1 MDYMDVKAA
10 ADKWNLTERRIT
22 ALCRN
27 GRIKGTKKEGGL
39 WLIPIRA
46 EKPTD
51 GRKNKFSHIV
61 NSTVKLPLPIG
72 VSDFKDLAAGYYYAD
87 KTMILRDL
95 IDSRPKVTLFTRPR
109 RFGKTLTMDM
119 LKTFFEIG
127 NANSAKFF
135 RDKKIWN
142 CGEKYRSEQGKYPVI
157 FVTFK
162 DIKYP
167 AWDQSLEAVRNV
179 IAAEYRRHICLLE
192 SDKCDE
198 YDKKYI
204 RSVIEGNVTE
214 VGLAG
219 AFRNLSD
226 MLKKHYGQ
234 AAVIIID
241 EYDTPIIQGSKG
253 GYYEQITGFMRN
265 LLCGAFKDNSSLS
278 YGFLTGIRCV
288 AKESVFSGL
297 NNLTVHSV
305 TDEKYGEYFGF
316 TASDV
321 KEMAEYYAASD
332 RYGEICKWYDGYKF
346 GKENIFN
353 PWSVINYFYNNCS
366 ARAYWQSTE
375 DNSIIRKIVAK
386 ADSETADDLCRLM
399 QGKTV
404 SSYVNVSADCP
415 EIKSNRTALY
425 NFLLSTGYLRAAK
438 KDDLCDGS
446 TVYDIAIPNKEIL
459 CIYEREILSAF
470 SNDISQSVS
479 IAVQQAAANRDVPA
493 LQENLQNLLLNAIG
507 AFGYSEENIRHRLIL
522 GICAVMN
529 GMYCVQFESKPC
541 DGRYTIRLM
550 PDDVKMPGVLIELT
564 ELKGDIADTDLDAEL
579 EKAAEKAVGRIEA
592 LQSLAAMEMKGVA
605 HFIKIGMSFYK
616 NQVRLMS
623 SNY

>member
-39 WLIPIRA
+39 WLIPDNA

-51 GRKNKFSHIV
+51 GRKNKFSRIV
-61 NSTVKLPLPIG
+61 NTAVRLPLPIG
-72 VSDFKDLAAGYYYAD
+72 VSDFKELAAGYYYAD
-87 KTMILRDL
+87 KTMMLREL
-95 IDSRPKVTLFTRPR
+95 IDSRPKVTLFARPR
-109 RFGKTLTMDM
+109 RFGKTLAMDM

-127 NANSAKFF
+127 DADSVKLF
-135 RDKKIWN
+135 RDKKIWS

-157 FVTFK
+157 FVSFK

-167 AWDQSLEAVRNV
+167 AWEQSLEAIRNV

-204 RSVIEGNVTE
+204 RSVIEGDITE
-214 VGLAG
+214 VSLTG

-226 MLKKHYGQ
+226 MLKKHYGRS
-234 AAVIIID
+234 AVIIID
-241 EYDTPIIQGSKG
+241 EYDTPIVQGCKG

-265 LLCGAFKDNSSLS
+265 LLSGAFKDNSSLS

-288 AKESVFSGL
+288 ARESVFSEL

-305 TDEKYGEYFGF
+305 TDEKYSEYFGF
-316 TASDV
+316 TASEV

-332 RYGEICKWYDGYKF
+332 RYDDICKWYDGYIF

-353 PWSVINYFYNNCS
+353 PWSIINYFYNNCT
-366 ARAYWQSTE
+366 ARAYWQSTG
-375 DNSIIRKIVAK
+375 DNSIIRKIVAE

-399 QGKTV
+399 QGQTV
-404 SSYVNVSADCP
+404 SSYVDVVADSP
-415 EIKSNRTALY
+415 EIKSNRTSLY
-425 NFLLSTGYLRAAK
+425 SFLISTGYLKAVK

-446 TVYDIAIPNKEIL
+446 MVCDIAVPNKEIR

-470 SNDISQSVS
+470 SDDISQSVS
-479 IAVQQAAANRDVPA
+479 IAVQQSAANCDASA
-493 LQENLQNLLLNAIG
+493 LQENLKKLLLNAIG
-507 AFGYSEENIRHRLIL
+507 AFGYSEENVRHRLVL

-529 GMYCVQFESKPC
+529 GMYSVQLESEPGH
-541 DGRYTIRLM
+541 GRYTIRLM
-550 PDDVKMPGVLIELT
+550 PDDIKMPGIFIELA
-564 ELKGDIADTDLDAEL
+564 ELKDDIAESELDAAL
-579 EKAAEKAVGRIEA
+579 EKAAAKAVKQIEE
-592 LQSLAAMEMKGVA
+592 LQSFATMKQEGIA
-605 HFIKIGMSFYK
+605 HFIKIGASFYK
-616 NQVRLMS
+616 KQVRLMS
-623 SNY
+623 RSE